1 MCKELR
7 IHPPRRPF
15 VPHALRM
22 LAPAWTGLALAC
34 LLAGAGV
41 AQERTTPPGRGAGGP
56 PQGRA
61 REGFPDLVSGLKAIP
76 GCLGVETARTSS
88 GKQVIFA
95 WFADKAAAVRW
106 YNSDIHRQ
114 AQKRFFPDRPSHVPL
129 AFVPD
134 STGPIL
140 AIASLTWADSAQIKA
155 GSMPVSQ
162 IAIELYQP
170 LPGGVFVGGRFA
182 PDSMKVRG
190 MLDYTPPS
198 ASR

>member
-1 MCKELR
+1 MCEELR
-7 IHPPRRPF
+7 SDSTRRLSARPAF
-15 VPHALRM
+15 TRIVPVL
-22 LAPAWTGLALAC
+22 TSLALAS
-34 LLAGAGV
+34 LFIGPGV
-41 AQERTTPPGRGAGGP
+41 AQERATPPGRGAASAP
-56 PQGRA
+56 PRRA
-61 REGFPDLVSGLKAIP
+61 PEGFPDLVSGLKAVP
-76 GCLGVETARTSS
+76 GCLGVETARTGS

-106 YNSDIHRQ
+106 YNSDVHRQ
-114 AQKRFFPDRPSHVPL
+114 AQKRFFPDRPAHVPL
-129 AFVPD
+129 ALVPD